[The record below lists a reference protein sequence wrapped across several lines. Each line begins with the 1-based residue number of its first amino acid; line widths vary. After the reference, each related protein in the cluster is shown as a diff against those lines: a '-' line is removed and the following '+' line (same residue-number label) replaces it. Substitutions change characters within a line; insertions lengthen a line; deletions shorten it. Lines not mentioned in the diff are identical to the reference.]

1 LERARDVGSWEAGP
15 RGGNS
20 LDEFAVA
27 VCDSVGGAI
36 HAAYLGMTLLER
48 GDLERAAA
56 VVEGVTLT
64 PALLEMPLGPALI
77 EARGRVRLACGQ
89 REQAIADLRHC
100 GHYAKRWI

>member
-1 LERARDVGSWEAGP
+1 MRRGELAEAEADTRAAFELATERNLAP
-15 RGGNS
+15 
-20 LDEFAVA
+20 
-27 VCDSVGGAI
+27 SVAI

-64 PALLEMPLGPALI
+64 PALLEMPLGPALV
-77 EARGRVRLACGQ
+77 EAPGRVRLACGQ
-89 REQAIADLRHC
+89 RERAIADLRHC